1 MQINPFFAA
10 FQPLFAYFK
19 RSRYA
24 EKFLMMTDVTQINV
38 LEYVLV
44 RDDDDDEEF
53 GVSHSLL
60 HPTNPC
66 HFDIWLVG
74 IENGVCIITSG
85 KIISM
90 K

>member
-1 MQINPFFAA
+1 
-10 FQPLFAYFK
+10 
-19 RSRYA
+19 
-24 EKFLMMTDVTQINV
+24 MMTDITQINA

-66 HFDIWLVG
+66 NFDIRLVG
-74 IENGVCIITSG
+74 IKNGVCIIIGIKNS
-85 KIISM
+85 
-90 K
+90 